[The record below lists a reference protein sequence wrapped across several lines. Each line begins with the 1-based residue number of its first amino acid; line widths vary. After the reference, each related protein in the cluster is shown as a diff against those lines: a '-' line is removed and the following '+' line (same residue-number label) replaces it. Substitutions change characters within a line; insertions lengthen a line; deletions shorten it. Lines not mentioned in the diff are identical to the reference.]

1 MQHIYTGAGAPSA
14 TPSGV
19 GHHYVD
25 IQNRKTYISVGTA
38 NVSDWLQVGGAS
50 VTPKKESFEIKNS
63 DIVHQYLDLSDIAL
77 AQSVMMSSDRQTFYE
92 GPDYTVSWYDSKTRL
107 TFTPGGKIAA
117 GGSEA
122 FEIGQLVYISYLV

>member
-1 MQHIYTGAGAPSA
+1 MQHIYTGAGAPST

-25 IQNRKTYISVGTA
+25 LLNRKTYISVGTA
-38 NVSDWLQVGGAS
+38 NPSDWLQIGGAG
-50 VTPKKESFEIKNS
+50 VTPKKQNFDLKNS
-63 DIVHQYLDLSDIAL
+63 DIVHQYLDLNDVAL
-77 AQSVMMSSDRQTFYE
+77 AQSVTMSSDRQTFYE

-107 TFTPGGKIAA
+107 TFTPGGKIAS